1 MTGQSDHLLRRPTPM
16 LDRMANQAATNQ
28 IIIQIGDLSKACAA
42 LETKDE
48 RWNQITKYLAAA
60 LVVAESIK

>member
-1 MTGQSDHLLRRPTPM
+1 MTGQSDHLLRPTPM
-16 LDRMANQAATNQ
+16 LDRMANQAASNQ
-28 IIIQIGDLSKACAA
+28 IIIQIGDLSKACAV

-48 RWNQITKYLAAA
+48 RWNQITKCLAAA

>member
-1 MTGQSDHLLRRPTPM
+1 MTGQSDYLLRRPTPM

-28 IIIQIGDLSKACAA
+28 IIIQIGDLSKACAT
-42 LETKDE
+42 LEKEDE